1 VAAGCRLLLRYV
13 RTTAVFLLV
22 GLRGC
27 GGAAVPTQTAGPVV
41 PQAVAAQAVATPP
54 KLKPEALDP
63 MVVLGAGAKTYPR
76 SFVVPGLASLE
87 LGGQTV
93 QAPAAQPEIAATIID
108 EQTMM
113 VRVAVK
119 LDKLAFALWTERPR
133 LLKIVTRDEQVSSYG
148 GGGFHDFS
156 TDAPFAELHAGAHVR
171 VLGHRETWTQV
182 RYLGSLEIDGWVPDR
197 VLADRTSSDA
207 SGHGR
212 ISTGLPTLMVTPGTV
227 VRAEP
232 KWTGDELAVMANG
245 YFLDTIKEIDDE
257 WALIGYEDG
266 EIRVRG
272 FASRRSPP
280 GRVHKPHEAEG
291 VAVTIAA
298 NATVARGTC
307 LYGKPHGDPVGFV
320 IAELAGEVSSGHGA
334 GWFTLSFETPWGPLM
349 FAASGTSATDLDTCG
364 PPATP

>member
-1 VAAGCRLLLRYV
+1 MCVVALL
-13 RTTAVFLLV
+13 
-22 GLRGC
+22 GC
-27 GGAAVPTQTAGPVV
+27 GSAAAPAVGRPVAKGV
-41 PQAVAAQAVATPP
+41 VDAHP
-54 KLKPEALDP
+54 KSNSEALDP
-63 MVVLGAGAKTYPR
+63 MVVLGAGATTYPH

-93 QAPAAQPEIAATIID
+93 QAPPAQPEIAGTIID
-108 EQTMM
+108 EQTTM
-113 VRVAVK
+113 VRVAVR

-133 LLKIVTRDEQVSSYG
+133 LLQVVMRDEQVSKYG

-156 TDAPFAELHAGAHVR
+156 NEAPFAELHTGAHVR
-171 VLGHRETWTQV
+171 VLGHRERWTQI
-182 RYLGSLEIDGWVPDR
+182 RYLGALEIDGWVPDA
-197 VLADRTSSDA
+197 VLADRTTADA
-207 SGHGR
+207 AGHGR
-212 ISTGLPTLMVTPGTV
+212 IPTGLPTLMVTPGTV

-232 KWTGDELAVMANG
+232 KWVGDELAVMANG

-291 VAVTIAA
+291 VAATIAA

-307 LYGKPHGDPVGFV
+307 LYAKQHGDPIGFV
-320 IAELAGEVSSGHGA
+320 IADLAAEVASGRSA
-334 GWFTLSFETPWGPLM
+334 GWFRLSFDTPWGPLM
-349 FAASGTSATDLDTCG
+349 FAASGTSATDLDACG